1 MTHLCR
7 HLPYKRQARTQIK
20 GLLLPLWDWM
30 GLLIVL
36 FVFAADTLYLYR
48 SNRETKRKRA
58 GENAKL
64 EREITTDRQQ
74 DAAFQSYL
82 DPMAGLLQE

>member
-1 MTHLCR
+1 
-7 HLPYKRQARTQIK
+7 
-20 GLLLPLWDWM
+20 M

-36 FVFAADTLYLYR
+36 FVFAGDTLYLYR
-48 SNRETKRKRA
+48 SNRETKRNRA

-64 EREITTDRQQ
+64 EREITTVRQQ

-82 DPMAGLLQE
+82 DPMAGLLQEKNLRTSDNEEVRNVAKTQTLSVLDG